1 MVESSITRTDETAL
15 AIRRVQWFTIVW
27 MAIEVAVA
35 FVAAIR
41 AHSVTL
47 AAFGGDSA
55 IELLSAAVVLARF
68 HSARRITEKLAS
80 KFTGW
85 LLVSLAIYIAAGS
98 LYTLIASESKPK
110 PSYLGIGL
118 LFAAAVVMPWLAR
131 RKRVLAVATNSSAL
145 RADAAQSSICSYLSW
160 IALAGLILN
169 AVLHASWADP
179 VAALG
184 LLPIVIK
191 EANESFHGRSCDCD

>member
-1 MVESSITRTDETAL
+1 MVESSITQTDETAL
-15 AIRRVQWFTIVW
+15 AIRRIHWFTIVW

-35 FVAAIR
+35 FIAAIR
-41 AHSVTL
+41 AHSVAL

-68 HSARRITEKLAS
+68 HSARSITEKLAS
-80 KFTGW
+80 KLTGW

-98 LYTLIASESKPK
+98 IYTLIASESKPK

-131 RKRVLAVATNSSAL
+131 RKRALAITTNSFAL

-160 IALAGLILN
+160 IALAGLLLN

-191 EANESFHGRSCDCD
+191 EAKESFHGRSCDCN

>member
-41 AHSVTL
+41 AHSVAL

-184 LLPIVIK
+184 LLPIVSK